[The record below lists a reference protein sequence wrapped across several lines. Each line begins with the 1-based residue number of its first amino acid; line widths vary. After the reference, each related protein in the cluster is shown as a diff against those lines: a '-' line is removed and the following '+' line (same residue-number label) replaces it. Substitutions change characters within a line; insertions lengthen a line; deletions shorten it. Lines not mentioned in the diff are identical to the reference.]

1 MKITQIRN
9 ATLILHWEERHVLV
23 DPMLS
28 PQGAMLPFRWVARR
42 RQRNPVVGLPA
53 GAGPALDQITHGLIT
68 HCRRG
73 HYDHLDR
80 AGISLFRE
88 RGIPVFCSQRD
99 AGHLRRRGI
108 DARPLALDRANPFF
122 TGTIHLVPCRHGRGW
137 VGSLME
143 HGVGYVIDLPG
154 EPKVYLSGDTVL
166 TDAVRDAIRV
176 HRPDLV
182 IVHAGAAQ
190 LDVGQPIL
198 MAIEEVLDLVRLA
211 PGRVIANHMEALDH
225 CPVTREQLRAQ
236 AESEGLAE
244 TLLIPADGE
253 VLVFPR
259 ASPP

>member
-108 DARPLALDRANPFF
+108 DARPLALDRASPFF

-236 AESEGLAE
+236 AESEGLTE